1 MLADT
6 EISYTLV
13 KIKLKNLPRY
23 VSTGLALAFPLGHGR
38 AVQGIPGEP
47 RVWDTDKDQKD

>member
-13 KIKLKNLPRY
+13 KIKLKNLPRH

-38 AVQGIPGEP
+38 AVP